1 VEIKVGIQK
10 SKIITDNPE
19 ILSALYQRFSFRIKG
34 AEFFPAYRSR
44 KWDGKK
50 HFISRNGIFRSGLL
64 ERVCNILDDAGV
76 SYTIDRDYEKDTFKR
91 RKNIKGLSYYDYQWK
106 AIQDAQRYLR
116 AVVQSPTGSGKTIIM
131 AGIYL
136 NLQEPKSVFL
146 FNKKQLAIQT
156 YEFFKDNG
164 IENIGVCT
172 GEGYIHGHTMFCTV
186 QSIDKIMHTHLDAEA
201 LFVDECHEFCKGPMT
216 LAAIQ
221 SFPEAKYR
229 LGFTATPPKQKN
241 DAIALF
247 NLEGSLGPVRIYKTT
262 SELVDEGKLSKPI
275 VQLVNIPRDEK
286 IEDEDMSYTEVYK
299 DCIVNNDFRNSK
311 IKSIVELIQRNN
323 SQARILI
330 IVESLDHLKNLDD
343 IDNVYTLEGVDDLT
357 QRYKTIDKFLN
368 HSESSCLIG
377 TKIMQ
382 TGINIQEIS
391 HFINARGLKSEAAT
405 LQALGRALRKQD
417 GQEKVFV
424 FDFLD
429 PYKYLKAHS
438 ENRKQSYKN
447 EGHEVKV
454 LNEK

>member
-1 VEIKVGIQK
+1 MEIKVGIQK
-10 SKIITDNPE
+10 SKITTDNPE

-50 HFISRNGIFRSGLL
+50 HFITRNGVFRSGLL
-64 ERVCNILDDAGV
+64 ERVCNILDDAET
-76 SYTIDRDYEKDTFKR
+76 SYTVEDRTIAIFHPQ
-91 RKNIKGLSYYDYQWK
+91 RKNIPGLSYYDYQWR
-106 AIQDAQRYLR
+106 AIQDAQRHLR
-116 AVVQSPTGSGKTIIM
+116 AVIQSPTGSGKTIIM

-146 FNKKQLAIQT
+146 FNKKQLATQT

-164 IENIGVCT
+164 IEDIGICT
-172 GEGYIHGHTMFCTV
+172 GEGYLPGKTMFCTV
-186 QSIDKIMHTHLDAEA
+186 QSMDKILDTHLDAEA

-221 SFPEAKYR
+221 SFPNAEYR
-229 LGFTATPPKQKN
+229 FGFTATPPKQNN
-241 DAIALF
+241 DPIALF
-247 NLEGSLGPVRIYKTT
+247 NLEGALGPVRIYKTT

-275 VQLVNIPRDEK
+275 VQLVKIPRDSK

-299 DCIVNNDFRNSK
+299 DCIVDNDYRNSK
-311 IKSIVELIQRNN
+311 ICEIVELIQKSK

-330 IVESLDHLKNLDD
+330 IVESLNHLRNLEN
-343 IDNVYTLEGVDDLT
+343 IDNVYTLEGIDDLT

-368 HSESSCLIG
+368 HPESSCLIG

-391 HFINARGLKSEAAT
+391 HFINARGLKSETAT
-405 LQALGRALRKQD
+405 LQALGRALRKQA
-417 GQEKVFV
+417 GQEKVYV

-438 ENRKQSYKN
+438 ENRRKSYEH

-454 LNEK
+454 LNEN